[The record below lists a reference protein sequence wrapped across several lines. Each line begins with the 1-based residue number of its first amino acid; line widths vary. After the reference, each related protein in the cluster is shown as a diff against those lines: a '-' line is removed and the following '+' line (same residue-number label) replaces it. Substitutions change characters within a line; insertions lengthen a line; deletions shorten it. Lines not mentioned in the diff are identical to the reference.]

1 MQATG
6 REEARPA
13 QPTRWAFGPAILVAA
28 LVALAPG
35 VAQGAPRAEMSLR
48 FGNQKPGAVTSMHL
62 GVLYRGAGE
71 PDSKPSPIHSATIET
86 PAGTRLASASIPPCA
101 ADDEEF
107 SARGRD
113 ACPAES
119 RLGAGTLTAIT
130 GFGPPFDP
138 FPTDVTVFKT
148 AEGWVEVVQRPGT
161 SVGLGA
167 DRARIKG
174 STVVLSPPP
183 TPGGPPDGRTA
194 IRDVDL
200 DFPATGFVGAPP
212 ACPADGLWRARGAFT
227 FEDGVTATATATTPC
242 RGTGAAARGAR
253 PAMRVRVTPRTVR
266 AGRRARFGVRVSS
279 PDPRCRRGAAIWI
292 GGRRPHTDARGRASA
307 SLAFRAPGRHAVV
320 ARKAGCRRATAT
332 IVVRR
337 A

>member
-1 MQATG
+1 
-6 REEARPA
+6 
-13 QPTRWAFGPAILVAA
+13 LAA
-28 LVALAPG
+28 LAVLVPG
-35 VAQGAPRAEMSLR
+35 AAQAAPRAEMTLR
-48 FGNQKPGAVTSMHL
+48 FAAQKPGTTTSMHL
-62 GVLYRGAGE
+62 RATYRGAGD
-71 PDSKPSPIHSATIET
+71 PDGKPSPIHSATIEAPT
-86 PAGTRLASASIPPCA
+86 GTRLASASIPACA
-101 ADDEEF
+101 ASDEEF
-107 SARGRD
+107 RARGRD

-138 FPTDVTVFKT
+138 FLTDVTVFKT
-148 AEGWVEVVQRPGT
+148 EEGWVEVVQQPGT

-167 DRARIKG
+167 DRASIKG
-174 STVVLSPPP
+174 STVTLAPPP

-200 DFPATGFVGAPP
+200 NFPATGFVVTPP

-227 FEDGVTATATATTPC
+227 FEDGVTATAIATTPC
-242 RGTGAAARGAR
+242 RTTGAAGPGSR
-253 PAMRVRVTPRTVR
+253 PAMRVLVSPGTVR
-266 AGRRARFGVRVSS
+266 AGRRASFRVRVTSR
-279 PDPRCRRGAAIWI
+279 DPQCFRRARLWI
-292 GGRRPHTDARGRASA
+292 GGRQPHTDARGRASA

-320 ARKAGCRRATAT
+320 ARKAGCRSATAT